1 MITRHTHTYTITQY
15 IDNKTHHQI
24 THTQS
29 LNLQKKTHMIIQMI
43 HSNND
48 THKKLFYSTLKHEPC
63 MGTMQ
68 GSPWN
73 LSQEGKIH
81 EKGLKC

>member
-1 MITRHTHTYTITQY
+1 
-15 IDNKTHHQI
+15 
-24 THTQS
+24 
-29 LNLQKKTHMIIQMI
+29 MI

-68 GSPWN
+68 DSPWN

-81 EKGLKC
+81 EKGLKCRSIYVLLWKQSHVRRVHTGYTMHFDYQ